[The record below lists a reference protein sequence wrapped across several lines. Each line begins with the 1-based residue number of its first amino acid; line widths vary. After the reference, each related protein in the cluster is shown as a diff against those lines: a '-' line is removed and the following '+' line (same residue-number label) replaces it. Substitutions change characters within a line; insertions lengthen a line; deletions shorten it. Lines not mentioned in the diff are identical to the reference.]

1 MVGSVD
7 EKTNE
12 EYPLK
17 LLTMRKVY
25 HYTVGTMTRRSPAL
39 ECGAD
44 ALGPTAEINPETAN
58 EYGLEEGDFIA
69 VESRY
74 GSIAIKVEV
83 TDIVP
88 KGIMQM
94 AFHYWEAHSNELTS
108 NGLDAISFT
117 PTYKAAVKMHK
128 ITPEEYLQTLKEK
141 KEKFYSQK
149 ITYEDRHHH

>member
-7 EKTNE
+7 EKPDAQ
-12 EYPLK
+12 YPIH

-25 HYTVGTMTRRSPAL
+25 HYTVGTMTRRSPAI

-44 ALGPTAEINPETAN
+44 ALGPTAEISPITAK
-58 EYGLEEGDFIA
+58 EYGLEDGDFVRVA
-69 VESRY
+69 SRY

-83 TDIVP
+83 TDVVP
-88 KGIMQM
+88 QNIMQM

-108 NGLDAISFT
+108 NGLDALSFT

-128 ITPEEYLQTLKEK
+128 ITPQEYFETLMEK

-149 ITYEDRHHH
+149 IIYEDHHH